1 MRASLPMYTFDP
13 TANAALWRAL
23 AAAMEAEGIEDVPSD
38 LGAPDD
44 LAAHWRAPDLLLSQT
59 CGYPL
64 VMHLKREVAVLGTF
78 VYAAPGCDGARYSSA
93 FIARADDPAQGLIDF
108 RDRRVAYNGVES
120 QSGYNCLRAAI
131 APLAGGQPFFA
142 DTVRTGAH
150 YLSLQAVANGD
161 ADLAAIDCVSFAGFI
176 RREPDLG
183 RRVRVMSYSAAVPGL
198 PLITQ
203 GATDTEMLARLR
215 RAIAAVIADPAL
227 APVRDALFLA
237 GFEIVDFDA
246 YDVIRVMEADAIAA
260 GYPALA

>member
-1 MRASLPMYTFDP
+1 MRASLPMYTFDAA
-13 TANAALWRAL
+13 ANAALWQAL
-23 AAAMEAEGIEDVPSD
+23 AAAMKAEGIADVPGD
-38 LGAPDD
+38 LELPDD

-64 VMHLKREVAVLGTF
+64 VMHLKREVAVLGAF
-78 VYAAPGCDGARYSSA
+78 AYAVPGCDGARYSSV
-93 FIARADDPAQGLIDF
+93 FIARSDDPARGLADF
-108 RDRRVAYNGVES
+108 RGRRVAYNGVES

-131 APLAGGQPFFA
+131 APLAGGRPFFA
-142 DTVRTGAH
+142 ETLRTGAH
-150 YLSLQAVANGD
+150 YRSLQAVATGD

-183 RRVRVMSYSAAVPGL
+183 RWVRVISYSATVPGL

-203 GATDTEMLARLR
+203 GATDTETLARLR
-215 RAIAAVIADPAL
+215 RAIGAVVADPAL
-227 APVRDALFLA
+227 APVRDALFIA

-246 YDVIRVMEADAIAA
+246 YDVIRDMEAEAIAA